1 MPEPW
6 LKTLT
11 YTSWSASQFTSGVP
25 ASRAGDWH
33 ENNEI
38 EPLTHLLK
46 ALGIDQAFAADLK
59 VIDAA
64 RRDSHGGA
72 PVT

>member
-6 LKTLT
+6 LQTLT

-25 ASRAGDWH
+25 ASQAGDWH
-33 ENNEI
+33 ENKRI
-38 EPLTHLLK
+38 EPLTDLLK
-46 ALGIDQAFAADLK
+46 ALEIGQAFAANLK

-72 PVT
+72 RIT